1 MVFPVTDPPR
11 MSKDREVM
19 AERIVELTLEIIY
32 LLTGEDYT
40 VVKKTSSVSGGW
52 SRIRS
57 SIMEPP
63 PSSLIPERNNDEK
76 ILDLTN
82 QIIEL
87 LTGEAED
94 IKVKVVAVEEMD
106 VRTAQQCK
114 EEQIPIDIIP
124 DEPQEGS
131 LPQRC
136 PLYSEDC
143 GREDDNVTQDQED
156 EELIHIKVESLASEE
171 ETQCKE
177 EETPVDISPADDYA
191 RNPEGHIILFPD
203 PSVNQDKFGKP
214 RTGPQ
219 ISPVLHGRELWGIAP
234 SSESRKEFAK
244 NLGLTLDQWTPSA
257 GPSQC
262 GGNCLLQ
269 RSTLGHYT
277 DNTEDKLFP
286 CTDCGKYFSRKQHL
300 ERHQIIHTGVK
311 PFSCLQCGKCFSRKH
326 HLETHMRTHTGEK
339 PFSCSECGRCFAQ
352 KSVLHEHAKV
362 HTGERPYSC
371 SECGKK
377 FAQKSVLVEHQRTHT
392 GEKPF
397 SCLECG
403 KRFTRKAT
411 LVEHRRI
418 HILGKIFSCLECG
431 KSFAH
436 KSILVSHQRIHTRE
450 KPFSCSECGNHFARK
465 SVLIEHQR
473 IHTGEKPYSCL
484 LCGAGFTHKSSFSK
498 HQKRTH
504 NDERPY
510 SCSECGKCFT
520 QKSVLVEHERIH
532 TGEKPFSCLECGR
545 CFAQKSALVKHE
557 RTHTGEKPY
566 PCLECGK
573 CFTQKSSLIK
583 HQRSHTGQKPF
594 SCSACGK
601 RFMHKS
607 DIMRHEKTHTGQ
619 KPYSC
624 SECGKYFTHKSD
636 FIKHQRIHK
645 GEKPSPCSECGKCL
659 TVKSTSHVTSMEPWI
674 RCVYSIRQWSFS
686 CDSPRMEADRKEM
699 AERLLN
705 LTLEIIYLLTGEDYT
720 VVKKKSGERV
730 TSSSRP
736 NMSGKGSKSQSPI
749 TEPPS
754 PVDERTNDEKILE
767 LSNKIIELLTGE
779 GEDLTDVKIEV
790 VSEEGEEEATAEGN
804 QQCKEEEIPIAISPD
819 GRHDGRTPE
828 RCSSSSF
835 SQRYQEDSDSV
846 AGDHQGND
854 LEKCKAEAGQCE
866 EDVCVWEDQR
876 CKEEEIPVDISPDDS
891 ISSTEGHL
899 PLSLSNGSEDD
910 TQENC
915 GEHLLIGGLSSVLP
929 GREPSSDP
937 SQMVNERSGHS
948 VDKIF
953 TCSDCGKHFKK
964 NLSLSMHKRIH
975 NGERPFSCSECGKG
989 FTKKSV
995 LVEHQRIHTGEK
1007 PFSCAECGKCFT
1019 QKSSLVEHQRIH
1031 TGQKPFSCAECG
1043 KCFTQKSVLVK
1054 HQRSH
1059 TGQKPFSCAEC
1070 GKCFSQNSDLVKHQV
1085 IHTGKKPFTCLDC
1098 GKCFARKDYL
1108 ERHQRTHKF
1117 KKPFGCSVCGECF
1130 TQIADLVD
1138 HHKIHTW
1145 EGSFSCSECGEC
1157 FVQISELVDHYKIH
1171 TDDKLCSE

>member
-177 EETPVDISPADDYA
+177 EETPVDISPADNVK
-191 RNPEGHIILFPD
+191 RHHF
-203 PSVNQDKFGKP
+203 
-214 RTGPQ
+214 
-219 ISPVLHGRELWGIAP
+219 
-234 SSESRKEFAK
+234 SSA
-244 NLGLTLDQWTPSA
+244 
-257 GPSQC
+257 
-262 GGNCLLQ
+262 
-269 RSTLGHYT
+269 HYGVE
-277 DNTEDKLFP
+277 DNTGHNTFEKPLVNANISVILQSGEPSFDQNGGLSRDKIFP
-286 CTDCGKYFSRKQHL
+286 
-300 ERHQIIHTGVK
+300 
-311 PFSCLQCGKCFSRKH
+311 CLQCGKLFKH
-326 HLETHMRTHTGEK
+326 NSSL
-339 PFSCSECGRCFAQ
+339 S
-352 KSVLHEHAKV
+352 
-362 HTGERPYSC
+362 
-371 SECGKK
+371 
-377 FAQKSVLVEHQRTHT
+377 
-392 GEKPF
+392 
-397 SCLECG
+397 
-403 KRFTRKAT
+403 
-411 LVEHRRI
+411 I
-418 HILGKIFSCLECG
+418 H
-431 KSFAH
+431 
-436 KSILVSHQRIHTRE
+436 
-450 KPFSCSECGNHFARK
+450 
-465 SVLIEHQR
+465 
-473 IHTGEKPYSCL
+473 
-484 LCGAGFTHKSSFSK
+484 
-498 HQKRTH
+498 KRTH

-659 TVKSTSHVTSMEPWI
+659 TSTSHVTSMEPWI